1 MRQKEVKFIIG
12 TPQERLKY
20 PNNSECSKI
29 EFPEI
34 YYVLISIGSLELYK
48 KLNFFKDS
56 NIIVI
61 MFL

>member
-29 EFPEI
+29 
-34 YYVLISIGSLELYK
+34 
-48 KLNFFKDS
+48 NFQKF
-56 NIIVI
+56 I
-61 MFL
+61 MF